1 MRTEASPELGK
12 ILKQRRVMIPMTLTE
27 LSSATGVSGSHLG
40 RIERGERSPSGY
52 IVRKIAKPL
61 GFEEDELLI
70 LAGFKSLKPVE
81 KVEAI
86 SGKVDPYAAKLLSQE
101 PVEIQRAVVAMLT
114 FIKSVAVAKSIR
126 SGYNIGFSEY
136 VRRNYPQVDEDIITM
151 VKDIL
156 EHPGGGR

>member
-1 MRTEASPELGK
+1 MRTPASADLGK

-40 RIERGERSPSGY
+40 RIENGNRSPSGH

-70 LAGFKSLKPVE
+70 LAGFKSPNPAE
-81 KVEAI
+81 KVEAL
-86 SGKVDPYAAKLLSQE
+86 SSTVDPYVAKLLSQE
-101 PVEIQRAVVAMLT
+101 PVETQRAVVAILT
-114 FIKSVAVAKSIR
+114 LIKLVAKSIR
-126 SGYNIGFSEY
+126 SGYNIGFAEY
-136 VRRNYPQVDEDIITM
+136 VRRKYPEVDEDIITM
-151 VKDIL
+151 IQDLL